1 MPKVVGRLP
10 FFFVPSPLS
19 PPQLCTGGWHSLLP
33 LRPFAVALVLPTLY
47 PWSSW
52 CRWEHEETIG
62 NHWAAKCDST
72 CFIGFGWIW
81 FKRQSTGFSLVFGGD
96 WDWLGLVTRLPSH
109 RSPDAAQVI
118 EQQHRVH
125 QAPLGMLEGPCGSN
139 PAGASNPQFMA
150 DLDTYQILSQSLV
163 ILSYIYIA
171 RTYYLNVSNAF

>member
-96 WDWLGLVTRLPSH
+96 WDWLGLVTRLPSQL
-109 RSPDAAQVI
+109 RSLNSSTVSTKPRSGCWKALVDPT
-118 EQQHRVH
+118 
-125 QAPLGMLEGPCGSN
+125 PLVLPTPN
-139 PAGASNPQFMA
+139 LWRIWTHTKYWAN
-150 DLDTYQILSQSLV
+150 L
-163 ILSYIYIA
+163 
-171 RTYYLNVSNAF
+171 